1 MYQLYIEKNRK
12 LTIKKLTKAFEYN
25 RPKFEEQLKA
35 SEDDWFQYND
45 NYIFS
50 NDRKVL
56 KTLAQQMKDNWIM
69 GLSIELEEVK
79 NIKI

>member
-1 MYQLYIEKNRK
+1 MYQLYFQKHQKLTIRK
-12 LTIKKLTKAFEYN
+12 LTKVFEYN
-25 RPKFEEQLKA
+25 RPKFEERLKV
-35 SEDDWFQYND
+35 SEDGWFQYND

-56 KTLAQQMKDNWIM
+56 KALAQQMKDNWIM
-69 GLSIELEEVK
+69 DLSIKLEEVK